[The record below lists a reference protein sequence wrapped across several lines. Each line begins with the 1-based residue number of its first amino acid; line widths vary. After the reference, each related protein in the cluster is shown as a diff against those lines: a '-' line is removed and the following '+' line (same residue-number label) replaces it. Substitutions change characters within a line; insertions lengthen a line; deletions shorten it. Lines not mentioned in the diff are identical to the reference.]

1 MSFSPSLSLVRRH
14 IHCVIPQIA
23 TFSTRFY
30 SPQLHTAIAIKF
42 RGPVT
47 PRYEHRIN
55 DRIRAREVRVVIA
68 ATNEQLGVLKVEDA
82 LRKAKSL
89 GLDLVEVASTAN
101 PPVCRIVDYGK
112 FRYEQAKQEKDKKQ
126 AVSKVKEIKFRANI
140 DEHDYMTKVRR
151 AEDFLDKGNK
161 LKIGLQFRGR
171 EMAHQSIGMAVML
184 RVKEDLSTMA
194 HVDMEPKLT
203 GRSLGMTLSPLP
215 ATKRKRRFSKAGEIF
230 HEEEDEHDDEDD
242 ADE

>member
-1 MSFSPSLSLVRRH
+1 MDRLHLRCAF
-14 IHCVIPQIA
+14 PQISI
-23 TFSTRFY
+23 FPIRFY
-30 SPQLHTAIAIKF
+30 SPQPHTAIAIKF
-42 RGPVT
+42 RAPVT
-47 PRYEHRIN
+47 PRYDHRIN

-68 ATNEQLGVLKVEDA
+68 ATNEQLGVLKIEDA

-112 FRYEQAKQEKDKKQ
+112 FRYEQAKQEKEKKQ
-126 AVSKVKEIKFRANI
+126 TVSKVKEIKFRANI

-171 EMAHQSIGMAVML
+171 EMAHQAIGMAVML
-184 RVKEDLSTMA
+184 RIKDDLSTMA

-215 ATKRKRRFSKAGEIF
+215 ATKRKRRFSKAGDVF
-230 HEEEDEHDDEDD
+230 QEEEEEHDDEED
-242 ADE
+242 ANE

>member
-1 MSFSPSLSLVRRH
+1 
-14 IHCVIPQIA
+14 
-23 TFSTRFY
+23 
-30 SPQLHTAIAIKF
+30 
-42 RGPVT
+42 VT

-68 ATNEQLGVLKVEDA
+68 ATNEQLGVLKIEDA

-89 GLDLVEVASTAN
+89 GLDLVEVASTAT

-171 EMAHQSIGMAVML
+171 EMAHQEIGMAVMQ
-184 RVKEDLSTMA
+184 RVKVDLATMA

-203 GRSLGMTLSPLP
+203 GRALGMTLSPLP
-215 ATKRKRRFSKAGEIF
+215 ANKRKRRFSKVGDVF
-230 HEEEDEHDDEDD
+230 HDEDD
-242 ADE
+242 QDDDGDE